1 MADRAITLLHSAD
14 QRLQQLID
22 KLSPEQL
29 SLATPCAGW
38 DVRATLSHTLESI
51 EAFSAAVDG
60 GRTPSEHE
68 LFEGADI
75 LANDPSGVA
84 KRIFER
90 SHAAWDTVTEWDDVT
105 VTTVLGPMPIAKAIA
120 IVTFSTLVHSWD
132 LAWALG
138 ERVEFTAAEATLA
151 EAVGNEL
158 VPASRAHGIFGPEI
172 PAPPQATATQR
183 VIAFTGRAPL

>member
-1 MADRAITLLHSAD
+1 MTDRAIALLHGAD
-14 QRLQQLID
+14 QRLQQLVE
-22 KLSPEQL
+22 KLTLEDMA
-29 SLATPCAGW
+29 LATPCAGW

-60 GRTPSEHE
+60 GRAPTEE
-68 LFEGADI
+68 QLFEGADV
-75 LANDPSGVA
+75 LGDDPSGVA
-84 KRIFER
+84 KRIIER

-105 VTTVLGPMPIAKAIA
+105 VQTVLGPMPIAKAIA

-138 ERVEFTAAEATLA
+138 EGVEFTAAEATLA

-158 VPASRAHGIFGPEI
+158 VAATRAYGLYGAEV
-172 PAPPQATATQR
+172 PAPAQATATQR